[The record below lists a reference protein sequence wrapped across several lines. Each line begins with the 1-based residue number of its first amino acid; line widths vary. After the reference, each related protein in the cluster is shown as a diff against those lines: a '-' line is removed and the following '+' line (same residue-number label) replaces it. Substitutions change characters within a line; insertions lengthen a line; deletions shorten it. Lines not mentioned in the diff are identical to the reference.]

1 MCHKRTLAMPA
12 IGVCLVAGIVQGC
25 ASHWAPPKIPIALA
39 DTTALGVDSELP
51 LLSLWP
57 GESRRVVL
65 PVVKSKPGSSRQK
78 VLQGDRRLTLRLDEA
93 ANACTVRM
101 DSLAT
106 PGDTLD
112 AYYIVSTPTQPPR
125 RSRWRLRVVVEM
137 PTLVVDGF
145 RNETKAPFVGPN
157 PFSPSTMVSYVVSKP
172 GRVTL
177 EIYDV
182 RGARVA
188 TLVDSNVGVGFH
200 SMTWN
205 GRDDSGK
212 PVGSGVYFGLL
223 STTSGVR
230 NYKMTLVR

>member
-25 ASHWAPPKIPIALA
+25 AGHWAPPEILIALA
-39 DTTALGVDSELP
+39 DTTALGVDAELP
-51 LLSLWP
+51 LLMMWP

-78 VLQGDRRLTLRLDEA
+78 VLRGDPRLTLRLDEA

-137 PTLVVDGF
+137 PTLVVSGF
-145 RNETKAPFVGPN
+145 SNETKAPLVGPN
-157 PFSPSTMVSYVVSKP
+157 PFDPHTTVTYVVSKP
-172 GRVTL
+172 GRVKL

-182 RGARVA
+182 HGVRVA
-188 TLVDSNVGVGFH
+188 TLVDSNLGVGSH
-200 SMTWN
+200 STTWN
-205 GRDDSGK
+205 GRDDRGK
-212 PVGSGVYFGLL
+212 PVGSGVYFGVL
-223 STTSGVR
+223 TTTTAVR